1 MDTGKSRG
9 VPRLVKPPPLHRD
22 RRRSRIVTTLSLT
35 RHAAMRLA
43 QRSIKLKD
51 ADLIALVGTQVED
64 GYLVRAKD
72 YQEIEVGLKR
82 LLQRLR
88 RIVGKRLIVADGQVV
103 TAYHASRRYHR
114 RLLRSRY
121 QSDLR

>member
-1 MDTGKSRG
+1 M
-9 VPRLVKPPPLHRD
+9 
-22 RRRSRIVTTLSLT
+22 TTLSLT

-51 ADLIALVGTQVED
+51 ADLIKLVGTHVEG

-72 YQEIEVGLKR
+72 YQEIETELKR

-88 RIVGKRLIVADGQVV
+88 RIVGKRLVVADGQVV

-114 RLLRSRY
+114 RLLRSVY
-121 QSDLR
+121 QSDRHST

>member
-1 MDTGKSRG
+1 M
-9 VPRLVKPPPLHRD
+9 V
-22 RRRSRIVTTLSLT
+22 SLT

-72 YQEIEVGLKR
+72 YQEIETELKR

-114 RLLRSRY
+114 RLLRSAY
-121 QSDLR
+121 QSDLA

>member
-1 MDTGKSRG
+1 
-9 VPRLVKPPPLHRD
+9 
-22 RRRSRIVTTLSLT
+22 VTMLSLT

-43 QRSIKLKD
+43 QRSMKLKD

-72 YQEIEVGLKR
+72 YQEIETELKR

-88 RIVGKRLIVADGQVV
+88 RIVGKRLIVVDGQVV

-114 RLLRSRY
+114 RLLRGAY
-121 QSDLR
+121 QSDLA

>member
-1 MDTGKSRG
+1 
-9 VPRLVKPPPLHRD
+9 
-22 RRRSRIVTTLSLT
+22 VTMLSLT

-72 YQEIEVGLKR
+72 YQEIETELKR

-88 RIVGKRLIVADGQVV
+88 RIVGKRLIIADGQVV

-114 RLLRSRY
+114 RLLRSTY
-121 QSDLR
+121 QSDLA